1 MNGLRELKNLFNK
14 YALESGQVIN
24 SAKSTIFSRSITPRR
39 LALMVQLLNF
49 SLGSLPFNYLG
60 VPIFKGKP
68 RVIHL
73 QPIADRVK
81 LKLSAWKASLLSIA
95 GRVQLVRSV
104 VQSMLIYSISIYSWP
119 ESLLKDIEKSM
130 RNFIW
135 SGDIEKRKLVTVS
148 WKNLCKPFHKGGLSI
163 RSLSKLNKA
172 ANLKLCWSLMNSQS
186 SWARLLKDR
195 VFRNNRPIQHHIFSS
210 IWSSVKEEVGEMLQ
224 NSIWTIGNGEN
235 INFWNDNW
243 CGIPL
248 SDFFNIPAHTRPL
261 LTSKVSDYLVD
272 GIWSLPLQLTQAYN
286 NLNYIVNQAVIP
298 LEPAQAQDQILW
310 KPSATGDLSLKAAY
324 LFKMHYSQD
333 LDWAKLIWSVAI
345 PPSKSLLVWRLMY
358 DKLPTD
364 EKLLIRGCHLHS
376 MCSICKN
383 QVDSTFHVFF

>member
-1 MNGLRELKNLFNK
+1 
-14 YALESGQVIN
+14 
-24 SAKSTIFSRSITPRR
+24 
-39 LALMVQLLNF
+39 
-49 SLGSLPFNYLG
+49 LG

-298 LEPAQAQDQILW
+298 LEPTQAQDQILW

-364 EKLLIRGCHLHS
+364 EKLMIRGCHLPS

-383 QVDSTFHVFF
+383 QVDSTFHLFFECGYVVRTWSWLAGCLN